1 MKKTIMI
8 PIEVDAEVFAID
20 LANSM
25 NYEEAINII
34 KIIDIQMA
42 DWEFTKQLAAYFMN
56 EILKSWE
63 EMEMYFDHAP
73 KFVLDEF
80 ISYNL
85 PKSV

>member
-8 PIEVDAEVFAID
+8 PSEVDAEVFAID

-42 DWEFTKQLAAYFMN
+42 DWEFTKQLAAFFMN
-56 EILKSWE
+56 EVLKEWNDQE
-63 EMEMYFDHAP
+63 AGLFEIGQFI
-73 KFVLDEF
+73 DE
-80 ISYNL
+80 NL
-85 PKSV
+85 PESV